1 MRTNEETLSKLEE
14 IFREVLD
21 DDELALTPATT
32 AQDVEDWD
40 SLNHVRL
47 MLTVER
53 QFGVKFSAAEIG
65 RLKNVG
71 DLVALVRSKSAP

>member
-1 MRTNEETLSKLEE
+1 MATTEEILSKLNA
-14 IFREVLD
+14 IFQDILD
-21 DDELALTPATT
+21 NDELQLSLETT
-32 AQDVEDWD
+32 AQDVENWD

-53 QFGVKFSAAEIG
+53 KFSVKFSAAEIG

-71 DLVALVRSKSAP
+71 DLVALVQSRL

>member
-1 MRTNEETLSKLEE
+1 MASSEE
-14 IFREVLD
+14 ILATLTAIFQDVLD
-21 DDELALTPATT
+21 DDELVLTPATT
-32 AQDVEDWD
+32 AQDVENWD

-53 QFGVKFSAAEIG
+53 KFSVKFSAAEIG

-71 DLVALVRSKSAP
+71 DLVALIESRLAA

>member
-1 MRTNEETLSKLEE
+1 MASTDDILASLTE
-14 IFREVLD
+14 IFQDVLD
-21 DDELALTPATT
+21 DDELVLSAATT
-32 AQDVEDWD
+32 AQDVENWD

-53 QFGVKFSAAEIG
+53 KFAVKFSAAEIG

-71 DLVALVRSKSAP
+71 DLVALIQSRLAA

>member
-1 MRTNEETLSKLEE
+1 MATTDDILASLTE
-14 IFREVLD
+14 IFQDVLD
-21 DDELALTPATT
+21 DDELVLSATTT
-32 AQDVEDWD
+32 AQDVENWD

-53 QFGVKFSAAEIG
+53 KFAVKFSAAEIG

-71 DLVALVRSKSAP
+71 DLVSLIQNRLAT

>member
-1 MRTNEETLSKLEE
+1 MASTDEILASLTE
-14 IFREVLD
+14 IFQDVLD
-21 DDELALTPATT
+21 DDELVLSAATT
-32 AQDVEDWD
+32 AQDVENWD

-53 QFGVKFSAAEIG
+53 KFAVKFSAAEIG

-71 DLVALVRSKSAP
+71 DLVALIQSRLAA

>member
-1 MRTNEETLSKLEE
+1 MASTDEILASLTE
-14 IFREVLD
+14 IFQDVLD
-21 DDELALTPATT
+21 DDELVLGAATT
-32 AQDVEDWD
+32 AQDVENWD

-53 QFGVKFSAAEIG
+53 KFGVKFSAAEIG

-71 DLVALVRSKSAP
+71 DLVALIQNRLGA